1 MEDLFSGHIDLFIA
15 SPNGQQSSEDRFIPN
30 PRYRDNSD
38 VLAMYHF
45 VGNLVGVSLRTK
57 QQLGFDLSSQV
68 WKTIV
73 CEEVTDEDL
82 EAVDSGYMEMV
93 KEVETASEELKECF
107 ASVFDLVMMVND
119 SAGNEVELVP
129 GGEGIAVTWEN
140 HLEFAKL
147 AREMRVNEAKPAA
160 EAIAEGVWEIVPKK
174 VLTLFTWEQ
183 LERNVKGE
191 PEVET
196 GKRSHV

>member
-1 MEDLFSGHIDLFIA
+1 MTRSVEDLFSGHIDLFIA
-15 SPNGQQSSEDRFIPN
+15 APNGQQSSEDRFIPN

-73 CEEVTDEDL
+73 CL
-82 EAVDSGYMEMV
+82 EMVDAGYMEMV
-93 KEVETASEELKECF
+93 REVESASEELKECF

-160 EAIAEGVWEIVPKK
+160 EAIAEGVWEVVPKK

-191 PEVET
+191 PEVTEASRT
-196 GKRSHV
+196 HA